1 MSPSNSKSSFL
12 TFSACRDWH
21 QLLEICALFD
31 TLIADV
37 DRIFDPAHFNDR
49 LLLGRKGTMSEAELH
64 ILKARMVEGRRARQ
78 VPMGNLRRPSGEV
91 VLDSRHAKHREM

>member
-1 MSPSNSKSSFL
+1 
-12 TFSACRDWH
+12 
-21 QLLEICALFD
+21 
-31 TLIADV
+31 
-37 DRIFDPAHFNDR
+37 
-49 LLLGRKGTMSEAELH
+49 LLGRKGTMSEAELH